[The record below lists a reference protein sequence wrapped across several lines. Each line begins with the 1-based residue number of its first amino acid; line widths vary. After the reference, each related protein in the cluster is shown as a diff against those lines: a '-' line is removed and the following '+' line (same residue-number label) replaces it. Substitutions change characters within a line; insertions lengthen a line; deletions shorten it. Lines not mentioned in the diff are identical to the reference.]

1 MNYSEENQFI
11 PRLICNKGELLLY
24 EIKIPASNNKAY
36 NIQFEINNLNTS
48 KVNIDSLLSSAI
60 YGLLEKVNGDLIEK
74 IYIFDT
80 INVHETDVCILLK
93 QITKEIGIKQKYVLF
108 RTTKYLSNLNNNVT
122 FYNKDLIYDNK
133 DLIDNYLKSINLNNE
148 KYEPM
153 IFNFGKTYISFI
165 DNNTNTNNTNTNN
178 TNTNNDKLIN
188 VKFSIDFQLTITD
201 DLPIYMNNLIGLM
214 FKKMFYNLKE
224 FIINLNT

>member
-1 MNYSEENQFI
+1 MYCSEDNQFI

-36 NIQFEINNLNTS
+36 NIQFDINNLNTS
-48 KVNIDSLLSSAI
+48 KVNIDLLLSTAI
-60 YGLLEKVNGDLIEK
+60 YDLLEKVNSDLIEK

-80 INVHETDVCILLK
+80 INEYETDVCILLK
-93 QITKEIGIKQKYVLF
+93 QIAKELGVKQKYVLF
-108 RTTKYLSNLNNNVT
+108 RTTKYLNNLNNNIT
-122 FYNKDLIYDNK
+122 FYNKDLIYEHK
-133 DLIDNYLKSINLNNE
+133 DLIANYLKSIDLNTE

-165 DNNTNTNNTNTNN
+165 NDT
-178 TNTNNDKLIN
+178 DKLVS

-214 FKKMFYNLKE
+214 FKKMFYNLKT
-224 FIINLNT
+224 FIYNLNS

>member
-1 MNYSEENQFI
+1 MYCSEDNQFI

-36 NIQFEINNLNTS
+36 NIQFDINNLNTS
-48 KVNIDSLLSSAI
+48 KVNIDLLLSTAI
-60 YGLLEKVNGDLIEK
+60 YDLLEKVNSDLIEK

-80 INVHETDVCILLK
+80 INEYETDVCILLK
-93 QITKEIGIKQKYVLF
+93 HIAKEVGVKQKYVLF
-108 RTTKYLSNLNNNVT
+108 RTTKYLNNLNNNIT
-122 FYNKDLIYDNK
+122 FYNKDLIYEHK
-133 DLIDNYLKSINLNNE
+133 DLIANYLKSIDLNTE

-165 DNNTNTNNTNTNN
+165 NDT
-178 TNTNNDKLIN
+178 DKLVS

-224 FIINLNT
+224 FIINLNS